1 MISACGKLNL
11 NNTVAKIKM
20 YFIKAI
26 INNLNIRIKYI
37 YIYLFINPTNF
48 FGVIMKICDRPEF
61 KSKKP
66 PLTFLEND
74 QVLSAVK
81 LMSKENFGSV
91 VIVDKQHKVKG
102 IVTERDLM
110 KRLLNGSKN
119 PKTTKLKDI
128 MTSPVKVADQ
138 NDNLVS
144 WLRQMSNERFR
155 HLPVVDKAGK
165 LINIMSQGDFVSY
178 TWPNLLYQVK
188 EMSKQD
194 YFKVNQVVVIVFG
207 ILIYTLIL
215 YFGIKLI

>member
-1 MISACGKLNL
+1 
-11 NNTVAKIKM
+11 
-20 YFIKAI
+20 
-26 INNLNIRIKYI
+26 
-37 YIYLFINPTNF
+37 
-48 FGVIMKICDRPEF
+48 MKICDRPEF

-66 PLTFLEND
+66 PLTFGEND
-74 QVLSAVK
+74 KVLNAVK

-91 VIVDKQHKVKG
+91 VIVDKQNKVKG

-128 MTSPVKVADQ
+128 MTTPVKVADKD
-138 NDNLVS
+138 DNLVN

-155 HLPVVDKAGK
+155 HVPVVDKSGK

-188 EMSKQD
+188 EMTRQD
-194 YFKVNQVVVIVFG
+194 YFKVNQVVMVIFG
-207 ILIYTLIL
+207 ILVYTLIL